1 MDDSF
6 IMKRMETS
14 SIIPD
19 GTKPLPLGSGTIVS
33 RVGEGG
39 VAVVYEIFN
48 KELGISRAVKLLRNA
63 TDANTLQRF
72 NTEMSITAQLRHP
85 NIVEIHSV
93 GEWNGLPYIEMELID
108 GESLSNVIALRGAL
122 PLHVCTAIGIMVC
135 RALDFTHNQEYVYKG
150 KTYPGI
156 LHRDLKPQ
164 NIMIEKNGAIKLM
177 DFGTA
182 TPTNISLNTIDGTFV
197 GSLLYVAPEQ
207 LLGGHGDECSDLYSL
222 GCVLYEMITGRK
234 VFPEVDISKLMSD
247 RGKNKYE
254 PVNSFNVKIPRALRK
269 LVDRCLLKDSNKR
282 IQNAKSILAELE
294 NIHKRTTRFSP
305 EEVVKQFIESEPH
318 VRSVLERY
326 RFSTLTGT
334 IIIVTTSMFL
344 FFTALLLINLGL
356 GLWGKEKTVPVEK
369 QVVVPLKQK
378 IDTTAVE
385 SVIKSV
391 RSKPRVKKPRRIPT
405 VVQPPVVQPPYRA
418 WPQLVLGRKVGDPAG
433 LLEMLKGE
441 YRTQDM
447 LMILSGELHK
457 GHFIQAWHTYEAVE
471 TMMRVGRMKTT
482 DPLSVTVSE
491 YKRQL
496 ESFFRTNTAASPEF
510 YLVKARMSYTR
521 HDHQTAS
528 VLLQKAQT
536 VTSTQQND
544 AVSRTIAYYKAL
556 AISECY
562 RKSHTDSL
570 KTAAI
575 TSWSDVKTAFASV
588 QDRRYV
594 HAAGSQ
600 IAGLT
605 AQ

>member
-1 MDDSF
+1 M
-6 IMKRMETS
+6 
-14 SIIPD
+14 
-19 GTKPLPLGSGTIVS
+19 GSGTIVS
-33 RVGEGG
+33 RIGEGG
-39 VAVVYEIFN
+39 VAVVFKIFN
-48 KELGISRAVKLLRNA
+48 KELGISRAVKLLRNV

-122 PLHVCTAIGIMVC
+122 PLPVCTAIGIMVC
-135 RALDFTHNQEYVYKG
+135 RALDFTHNQEYVYEG

-164 NIMIEKNGAIKLM
+164 NIMIDKNGTIKLM

-207 LLGGHGDECSDLYSL
+207 LLGGHGDERSDLYSL
-222 GCVLYEMITGRK
+222 GCVLYEMMTGRK

-269 LVDRCLLKDSNKR
+269 LVNRCLLKDSNKR

-294 NIHKRTTRFSP
+294 NIHKRTTRLSP
-305 EEVVKQFIESEPH
+305 EEVVKQFIESEPRL
-318 VRSVLERY
+318 RSVLERY
-326 RFSTLTGT
+326 RFSTLAGT
-334 IIIVTTSMFL
+334 IIIVMASTFL
-344 FFTALLLINLGL
+344 LVTALLLINLGL
-356 GLWGKEKTVPVEK
+356 RLWKKEKPVPVEK
-369 QVVVPLKQK
+369 QVVVPMKQK
-378 IDTTAVE
+378 IDTTTVD

-391 RSKPRVKKPRRIPT
+391 KSKPRVKKPRRIPT
-405 VVQPPVVQPPYRA
+405 VVQPPVVQPPYRT
-418 WPQLVLGRKVGDPAG
+418 WPQLVLGRKARDPAG
-433 LLEMLKGE
+433 LLEMLKIE
-441 YRTQDM
+441 YRTQDI
-447 LMILSGELHK
+447 LMILSGELHNC
-457 GHFIQAWHTYEAVE
+457 HFIQAWHAYEAVE
-471 TMMRVGRMKTT
+471 TMVRVGRMKTT
-482 DPLSVTVSE
+482 DPLSVAVSE

-521 HDHQTAS
+521 HDYQTAS
-528 VLLQKAQT
+528 ELLQKAQT
-536 VTSTQQND
+536 VISAQPND

-588 QDRRYV
+588 QDHRYV
-594 HAAGSQ
+594 RAAGSQ